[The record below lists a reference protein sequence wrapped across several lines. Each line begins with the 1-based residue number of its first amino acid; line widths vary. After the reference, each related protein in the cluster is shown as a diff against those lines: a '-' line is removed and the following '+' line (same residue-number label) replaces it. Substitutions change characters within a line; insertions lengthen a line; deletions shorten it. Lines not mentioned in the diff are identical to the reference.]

1 MPGNRSFYM
10 DHSKIRENKEEAKG
24 KVGRW
29 RRLGAGS
36 LMISVVF
43 HSIILMV
50 AVIWVLRIIPDEPEK
65 IVEFSSSRGG
75 GEPRQASAGAHQR
88 KVANHMAKRVSAIGV
103 SSNFSLPDPD
113 KSQIVALAPMGSL
126 GSGALGAGGKG
137 DGKGGSNG
145 PGGIGSG
152 PGLGMGPPTKVNPFG
167 GLNLT
172 GNALVGVLYDLK
184 QDAERKATNVTTE
197 ETPKIIRDFISQG
210 WKEESLKGKFFKA
223 PQKLS
228 QTKIYIPPI
237 RADAAP
243 AAFQCEKDVAPSRWM
258 VIYKGTV
265 TPPRSGTYRFVG
277 AGDDVL
283 VVRFNRQNVLDH
295 GWVSGTSGMS
305 ISRNLGVLSGRS
317 KDREIEKSFRGY
329 PMNFPVTYYQYEGTE
344 EWNRAI
350 GGLAV
355 GRKFEAKAGQSY
367 PIEILICEIPGGSF
381 GACLLMERE
390 GEKYEKSPTGAPIL
404 PLFSLD
410 HTGASSAEANGP
422 PFTDESPRW
431 KVVQGK
437 LGLD

>member
-1 MPGNRSFYM
+1 M
-10 DHSKIRENKEEAKG
+10 
-24 KVGRW
+24 V
-29 RRLGAGS
+29 
-36 LMISVVF
+36 IST
-43 HSIILMV
+43 
-50 AVIWVLRIIPDEPEK
+50 WN
-65 IVEFSSSRGG
+65 GG
-75 GEPRQASAGAHQR
+75 DQR
-88 KVANHMAKRVSAIGV
+88 
-103 SSNFSLPDPD
+103 
-113 KSQIVALAPMGSL
+113 
-126 GSGALGAGGKG
+126 
-137 DGKGGSNG
+137 
-145 PGGIGSG
+145 
-152 PGLGMGPPTKVNPFG
+152 
-167 GLNLT
+167 
-172 GNALVGVLYDLK
+172 
-184 QDAERKATNVTTE
+184 
-197 ETPKIIRDFISQG
+197 IRDFISQG

-390 GEKYEKSPTGAPIL
+390 GEKYEKSPSGAPIL

-410 HTGASSAEANGP
+410 HAGASGAEANGP
-422 PFTDESPRW
+422 PSPTSLPDGRWCRGNSGWIRRIGSFPRDGTLGDIEVYCLFVEPASAPTLPETCCTVSVSPLLRELLLGCSNSPRCIP
-431 KVVQGK
+431 
-437 LGLD
+437 